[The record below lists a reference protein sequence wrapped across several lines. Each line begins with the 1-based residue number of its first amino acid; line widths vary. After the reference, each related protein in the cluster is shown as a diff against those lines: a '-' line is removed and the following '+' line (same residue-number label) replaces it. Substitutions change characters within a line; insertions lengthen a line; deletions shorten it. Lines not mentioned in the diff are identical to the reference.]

1 MLLLSAVMITGL
13 VAAVLGVAVWRLTST
28 PRWIPAVIGSIG
40 GVLLALPPVFASLQ
54 PAALRPA
61 APEAYATL
69 APAAP
74 RVPVAPPLSPAQP
87 GGAGTSTTVL

>member
-13 VAAVLGVAVWRLTST
+13 VAAVLGATVWRLTST
-28 PRWIPAVIGSIG
+28 PRWIPAVIGSVG

-54 PAALRPA
+54 PAGPHPA
-61 APEAYATL
+61 APEAYATV

-74 RVPVAPPLSPAQP
+74 RVPVAPPASPASP
-87 GGAGTSTTVL
+87 GGAHASTPVL

>member
-28 PRWIPAVIGSIG
+28 PRWIPAVIGSVG
-40 GVLLALPPVFASLQ
+40 GVLLSLPPVFASLQ
-54 PAALRPA
+54 PAVPRPA
-61 APEAYATL
+61 APEAYATV

-74 RVPVAPPLSPAQP
+74 RVPVAPPVVPGRS
-87 GGAGTSTTVL
+87 GGAGTGTPVL